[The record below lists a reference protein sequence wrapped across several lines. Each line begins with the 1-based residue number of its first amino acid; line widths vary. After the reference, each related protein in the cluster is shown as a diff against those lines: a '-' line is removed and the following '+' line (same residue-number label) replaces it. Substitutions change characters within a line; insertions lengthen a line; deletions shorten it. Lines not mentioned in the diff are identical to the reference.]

1 MQFHYKNKYTGVN
14 NFLHWAHGHLISLL
28 SKSHCTKTQEADTVW
43 IAGLCFSFSSFLSD
57 LPQLSREG
65 LQYGICASQMPRTLS
80 QQVRTGAPPSTSARP
95 VGRPCSSSQG
105 TGKEGHLN
113 CDEGRAKS
121 STCILKVAQSPV
133 WFREEQHIYQSFPL
147 IAFFFSLCTSFL
159 QERHSQEDILPIPG
173 VLCFTKLEKSSPKI
187 DRKCMSTI
195 LIKSIYIMYF

>member
-28 SKSHCTKTQEADTVW
+28 SKSHCTKTQEADSVW
-43 IAGLCFSFSSFLSD
+43 IAGLCFSFSSFLPD

-80 QQVRTGAPPSTSARP
+80 QQVRTWAPPSTSARP
-95 VGRPCSSSQG
+95 VRRPCSSSQG

-113 CDEGRAKS
+113 CDEGRAES

-133 WFREEQHIYQSFPL
+133 WFWEEQHIYQSFPL
-147 IAFFFSLCTSFL
+147 IAFLFPFAPAFYRKGIHRKTFCQYLEFCAL
-159 QERHSQEDILPIPG
+159 QSQKNPVQRLTES
-173 VLCFTKLEKSSPKI
+173 V
-187 DRKCMSTI
+187 
-195 LIKSIYIMYF
+195 